1 MGQYKSDIGWSLW
14 NIIGEGNESQ
24 DIFRIGSNNASLG
37 ASNIEGEGGAGG
49 CVSGGLW
56 TCGTIKLLSC
66 VGNHELKMLLI

>member
-1 MGQYKSDIGWSLW
+1 VERLKLFFHYKFPSLMGQYKSDIGWSLW

-49 CVSGGLW
+49 CVSGGL
-56 TCGTIKLLSC
+56 
-66 VGNHELKMLLI
+66 